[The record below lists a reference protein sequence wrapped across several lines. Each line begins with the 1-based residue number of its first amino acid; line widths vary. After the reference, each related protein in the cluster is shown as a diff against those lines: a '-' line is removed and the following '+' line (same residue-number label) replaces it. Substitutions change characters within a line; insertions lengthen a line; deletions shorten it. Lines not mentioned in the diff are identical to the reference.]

1 MGKQDRLRKAAIRA
15 GTVVAFKDQED
26 VWKHSMWNSY
36 TLGVSWL
43 NCVHCGALL
52 RIPRDR
58 TVGSSEEYL
67 ELIIP
72 QHAAGCRTRNYWEE
86 REYATT

>member
-1 MGKQDRLRKAAIRA
+1 MGKRDRLRKGAIRA
-15 GTVVAFKDQED
+15 GTAVAFKDQED
-26 VWKHSMWNSY
+26 V
-36 TLGVSWL
+36 LD
-43 NCVHCGALL
+43 CVHCRALL